1 MIKKVLVAN
10 RGEIAMRIFRTCR
23 VMNIPTVAIYTHV
36 DRGALHVR
44 YAEEA
49 YCISEDEA
57 DTSYLKPDLILEIAK
72 KTGAA
77 IHPGYG
83 FLSENADFARRC
95 EEEGVIFIGPSAD
108 VIAKMGIKT
117 EARKIMKEA
126 GVPVVPGT
134 EKPVT
139 DMRMPRK

>member
-95 EEEGVIFIGPSAD
+95 EEEGEDGYQDRGS
-108 VIAKMGIKT
+108 
-117 EARKIMKEA
+117 
-126 GVPVVPGT
+126 
-134 EKPVT
+134 
-139 DMRMPRK
+139 

>member
-1 MIKKVLVAN
+1 MIKKILVAN

-23 VMNIPTVAIYTHV
+23 VMNISTVAVYTHV

-49 YCISEDEA
+49 YCISESPE
-57 DTSYLKPDLILEIAK
+57 DTSYLKPELILSIAK

-95 EEEGVIFIGPSAD
+95 EEEGVIFIGPGAD
-108 VIAKMGIKT
+108 IIAKW
-117 EARKIMKEA
+117 ESRR
-126 GVPVVPGT
+126 
-134 EKPVT
+134 KPVKLCVKQ
-139 DMRMPRK
+139 DFLLCLEQKRLCRESRK

>member
-1 MIKKVLVAN
+1 MRKKVLVAN

-108 VIAKMGIKT
+108 VIAMFFFGHVMAELT
-117 EARKIMKEA
+117 
-126 GVPVVPGT
+126 GT
-134 EKPVT
+134 GNHFLGLGHGGLLF
-139 DMRMPRK
+139 

>member
-1 MIKKVLVAN
+1 MW
-10 RGEIAMRIFRTCR
+10 IAE
-23 VMNIPTVAIYTHV
+23 P
-36 DRGALHVR
+36 LHVR

-95 EEEGVIFIGPSAD
+95 EEEGVIFIGPERRRD
-108 VIAKMGIKT
+108 CEDGYQD
-117 EARKIMKEA
+117 R
-126 GVPVVPGT
+126 GP
-134 EKPVT
+134 
-139 DMRMPRK
+139 